1 MDNKPSPGSRSGVTY
16 TVRAN
21 PVMHESGDLIGK
33 LDHVR
38 FTADSGSGTHKEW
51 CLDAALLDKTLH
63 ILESSGIR
71 YQILSHLQSGARMDL
86 PGKYSATQLTNLGYP
101 TPR

>member
-1 MDNKPSPGSRSGVTY
+1 MDKSSRGGTY

-33 LDHVR
+33 LNYVR

-51 CLDAALLDKTLH
+51 HLKAALLDKTLH
-63 ILESSGIR
+63 ILESSGMR
-71 YQILSHLQSGARMDL
+71 YQVLSHLQSGARMDL
-86 PGKYSATQLTNLGYP
+86 PGTYSATQLADLGYP
-101 TPR
+101 TS

>member
-1 MDNKPSPGSRSGVTY
+1 MDKPSRGVAY

-33 LDHVR
+33 LNYVR

-51 CLDAALLDKTLH
+51 HLKASRLDKTLH
-63 ILESSGIR
+63 ILESSGLR
-71 YQILSHLQSGARMDL
+71 YGILSKLQSGARADL
-86 PGKYSATQLTNLGYP
+86 PGTYSTKQLADLGY
-101 TPR
+101 TNSH